1 MSGDRIT
8 LHGVRATGYHGVF
21 EHERRDGQEFVV
33 DVELALDLTRAGES
47 DDLADTCDYGALASA
62 VVARIEAGQ
71 TRPGSGTLGR
81 LLEAAGFEVRAE
93 LVPLPVAE
101 THMLEDVARILALT
115 PEQRL
120 REVGNVSRF
129 ECAAR
134 RV

>member
-1 MSGDRIT
+1 MSAR
-8 LHGVRATGYHGVF
+8 LEPAVLVREARSRAGLTQ
-21 EHERRDGQEFVV
+21 R
-33 DVELALDLTRAGES
+33 ELAARAGTS
-47 DDLADTCDYGALASA
+47 QS

-71 TRPGSGTLGR
+71 TRPGSGTLRR
-81 LLEAAGFEVRAE
+81 LLEAAGLELRVE

-120 REVGNVSRF
+120 CEVGNVSRF
-129 ECAAR
+129 ESAAR

>member
-1 MSGDRIT
+1 MSAPLDPA
-8 LHGVRATGYHGVF
+8 LLVREVRSKAGLTQ
-21 EHERRDGQEFVV
+21 R
-33 DVELALDLTRAGES
+33 ELAARAGTS
-47 DDLADTCDYGALASA
+47 QS

-71 TRPGSGTLGR
+71 TRPGSGTLRR
-81 LLEAAGFEVRAE
+81 LLEAAGFELRAE

-101 THMLEDVARILALT
+101 THMLEDIARILALT

-129 ECAAR
+129 ESEAR